1 MQNFIVIAVFL
12 ALGALSQRVFALPQK
27 APLYI
32 NKFII
37 NCALPAVILL
47 KLPQLTLDKN
57 ILLPMLAP
65 WSLALVLSAGLFFL
79 ARRLK
84 WPREILG
91 AVLILSLYS
100 NSSYFGF
107 PMVRAFFG
115 DAGMPYAIMFD
126 QLGNFVMFATGTPLL
141 LALFI
146 ENNRGVENNRA
157 VENNQNV
164 SALAILKRIFSFPPF
179 YALLAGLAL
188 NGVTY
193 PVLIEQILSWLGLL
207 LAPLAM
213 FIVGLQLSWHVP
225 RQLRQPLYIVL
236 AARLLVSPALALL
249 FFVLTDHRELAA
261 RVTVFEA
268 AMPTMVTAAIMAI
281 GTNLS
286 PRLCTAAVGFGL
298 IISLLTL
305 PFWYALANWLLV

>member
-12 ALGALSQRVFALPQK
+12 ALGVLCKRLFALPEK

-32 NKFII
+32 NQFII
-37 NCALPAVILL
+37 NCALPAVILA

-65 WSLALVLSAGLFFL
+65 WLLALVLSAGLFFL
-79 ARRLK
+79 ARRLN
-84 WPREILG
+84 WSRDIWG

-115 DAGMPYAIMFD
+115 DVGMPYAIMFD
-126 QLGNFVMFATGTPLL
+126 QLGNFIMFAIVTPVL
-141 LALFI
+141 LAYFGPGEKKGATANKI
-146 ENNRGVENNRA
+146 A
-157 VENNQNV
+157 P
-164 SALAILKRIFSFPPF
+164 LAIIKRIFSFPPF

-193 PVLIEQILSWLGLL
+193 PPIIAQVLAWLSLL

-213 FIVGLQLSWHVP
+213 FVVGLQLSWHVP
-225 RQLRQPLYIVL
+225 APLRQPLLIVL
-236 AARLLVSPALALL
+236 ALRLLISPALVLL
-249 FFVLTDHRELAA
+249 FCAVFAHHELAA

-268 AMPTMVTAAIMAI
+268 AMPTMVTAAIMAMSA
-281 GTNLS
+281 NLA

-298 IISLLTL
+298 LASLVTL
-305 PFWYALANWLLV
+305 PLWFALANFLLA

>member
-12 ALGALSQRVFALPQK
+12 ALGVLCRRLFALPDK

-37 NCALPAVILL
+37 NVTLPAVILL
-47 KLPQLTLDKN
+47 KLPQLVLDN
-57 ILLPMLAP
+57 NALLPMLAP
-65 WSLALVLSAGLFFL
+65 WSLALVLSACIFWL

-84 WPREILG
+84 WSRDIVG
-91 AVLILSLYS
+91 AMLILSLYG
-100 NSSYFGF
+100 NSSYLGF

-126 QLGNFVMFATGTPLL
+126 QLGNFMMFAIGTPIL
-141 LALFI
+141 LAIFSGDEKSGRQTL
-146 ENNRGVENNRA
+146 
-157 VENNQNV
+157 
-164 SALAILKRIFSFPPF
+164 SAFAIVKRIFGFPPF

-188 NGVTY
+188 NGVQY
-193 PVLIEQILSWLGLL
+193 PAPLERLLSLLGLT

-225 RQLRQPLYIVL
+225 AQLRQPLIAVL
-236 AARLLVSPALALL
+236 VLRLIISPALALA
-249 FFVLTDHRELAA
+249 FFLMTDHRELAA

-281 GTNLS
+281 SSNLA

-298 IISLLTL
+298 IVSLATL
-305 PFWYALANWLLV
+305 PLWFALMHWLL

>member
-12 ALGALSQRVFALPQK
+12 ALGALSKRLFALPEK

-32 NKFII
+32 NQFII

-57 ILLPMLAP
+57 ALLPMLAP
-65 WSLALVLSAGLFFL
+65 WSLALVLSIGIVFL

-84 WPREILG
+84 WPRELLG
-91 AVLILSLYS
+91 AVLILSIYG

-115 DAGMPYAIMFD
+115 DTGMPYAIVFD
-126 QLGNFVMFATGTPLL
+126 QLGNFIMLATGAPLL
-141 LALFI
+141 LAHFGGG
-146 ENNRGVENNRA
+146 ERP
-157 VENNQNV
+157 V
-164 SALAILKRIFSFPPF
+164 SALAMVKRVFSFPPF
-179 YALLAGLAL
+179 YALLAGVAL
-188 NGVTY
+188 NGVVY
-193 PVLIEQILSWLGLL
+193 PALLQQVLSWFGLL

-213 FIVGLQLSWHVP
+213 FIVGLQFSWHVP
-225 RQLRQPLYIVL
+225 AQWRRPLFVVL
-236 AARLLVSPALALL
+236 AARLFVSPALALL
-249 FFVLTDHRELAA
+249 VFALTGHRELAA

-268 AMPTMVTAAIMAI
+268 GMPTMVTAAIMAI
-281 GTNLS
+281 DTNLA

-298 IISLLTL
+298 IFSLLTL
-305 PFWYALANWLLV
+305 PLWYVLANWLLI